1 MTVTISITQ
10 EYQKVSLT
18 YKRYITTDELVELAL
33 RLIIASG
40 HHKDNVEAAVIE
52 LAEDYKSKS

>member
-1 MTVTISITQ
+1 MTDTISIKSQ
-10 EYQKVSLT
+10 YEQVSIT
-18 YKRYITTDELVELAL
+18 YKSYITTDELVELAL

>member
-1 MTVTISITQ
+1 MTDTISITSQ
-10 EYQKVSLT
+10 YEQVSIT
-18 YKRYITTDELVELAL
+18 YKSHIPTDELVELAL

>member
-1 MTVTISITQ
+1 MTDTISITS
-10 EYQKVSLT
+10 EYQKVSIT
-18 YKRYITTDELVELAL
+18 YKSYITTDELVELAL

-40 HHKDNVEAAVIE
+40 HHKDNVQSAVIE